1 MYIIYF
7 ILFSRILFG
16 NNGQSTRPNYNG
28 NYNPPNINPGF
39 HRLQESHIYHFYL
52 NVQMVELAGLCAIFS
67 SNLGLT
73 WYRIMSS
80 LMKNLKKIIN
90 REKNGKNSRRL
101 QLEKHRL
108 YLEKSRLQLEKINFS
123 PRTSERRRIPLLV
136 SGTFFLSDPYF
147 LGWADIHIQSQSL

>member
-1 MYIIYF
+1 MYNLF

-90 REKNGKNSRRL
+90 RREKNGKKQPQTLARETQTLSREKQTLARENKL
-101 QLEKHRL
+101 QPE
-108 YLEKSRLQLEKINFS
+108 NFRA
-123 PRTSERRRIPLLV
+123 PQDPLTGL
-136 SGTFFLSDPYF
+136 GDIFFE
-147 LGWADIHIQSQSL
+147 